1 MKKQSSEIS
10 IGRRLALGVFAMT
23 ILTLVMT
30 PWTSAIAQEKAQKK
44 GKGSTSLIPWGTG
57 AATLN
62 AEGFFEFS
70 MWIGGVVVGFDGQAR
85 TFEIDTPLQFQ
96 IGYYGADT
104 CVGVMT
110 WYVDPA
116 SLGNKGRKIGL
127 YYKLET
133 VDEVEGETIC
143 KIYDKKGGT
152 LLASFEGEASGL
164 ADGAASGNCNLQWD

>member
-30 PWTSAIAQEKAQKK
+30 PWSTAIAQEKTQKK
-44 GKGSTSLIPWGTG
+44 GKGSTPSLYVG

-70 MWIGGVVVGFDGQAR
+70 MWVGGVVVGPNGAR
-85 TFEIDTPLQFQ
+85 TIEIDTPLQFQ
-96 IGYYGADT
+96 IAYYGADT
-104 CVGVMT
+104 CVGTMT

-116 SLGNKGRKIGL
+116 SLGNKGKKIGL

-133 VDEVEGETIC
+133 VDEAEGVTTC
-143 KIYDKKGGT
+143 KIYNKKGGT

-164 ADGAASGNCNLQWD
+164 ADGEASGNCNLQWD